1 MLRSATLEVAAGTAA
16 EFLPEARDGS
26 IRAAARAPVVGHIA
40 CFRSTIG
47 LIAAA
52 DCGIMTRT
60 PHRRRPIPGADRL
73 VRISRDL
80 SAFSG
85 NGPPS
90 RPKAAH
96 WRALR
101 LAWLALAALL
111 AACASTP
118 PHYPSQTAQRFI
130 GKPLFSLEMHWSI
143 PIALRHAHAHGGRR
157 AIWKFNQYNYDG
169 CHVTVFTDRKDII
182 RKVTWTTGCGPEA
195 GATKPHPS
203 AAKAP

>member
-1 MLRSATLEVAAGTAA
+1 MAELARVCAESAGGWSHRVFPQYNRPDRGRRLRHHGAHTSSG
-16 EFLPEARDGS
+16 
-26 IRAAARAPVVGHIA
+26 
-40 CFRSTIG
+40 
-47 LIAAA
+47 
-52 DCGIMTRT
+52 
-60 PHRRRPIPGADRL
+60 RPIPGAYRL

-85 NGPPS
+85 NGPSS
-90 RPKAAH
+90 RPNAAA
-96 WRALR
+96 WRVLR
-101 LAWLALAALL
+101 LSWLAPAVLL

-169 CHVTVFTDRKDII
+169 CRVTVFTDRKNII
-182 RKVTWTTGCGPEA
+182 RKVTWTTGCGPKA
-195 GATKPHPS
+195 GATKRHPP